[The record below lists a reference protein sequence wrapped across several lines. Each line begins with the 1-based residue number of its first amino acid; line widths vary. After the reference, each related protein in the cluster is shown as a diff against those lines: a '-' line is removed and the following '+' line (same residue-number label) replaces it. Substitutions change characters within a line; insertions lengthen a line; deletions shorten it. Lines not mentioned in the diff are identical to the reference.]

1 LVEGESGEDLNGG
14 GGRCGEGVGT
24 QRGPCGWWG
33 IDGWGGGRCG
43 VEVNVKE
50 EWARGVDPAAVRE
63 AVGEASAV
71 DLTEIGGAGM
81 EAIKEWA
88 RGWRGNDSSQC

>member
-1 LVEGESGEDLNGG
+1 
-14 GGRCGEGVGT
+14 
-24 QRGPCGWWG
+24 
-33 IDGWGGGRCG
+33 
-43 VEVNVKE
+43 VNVKE